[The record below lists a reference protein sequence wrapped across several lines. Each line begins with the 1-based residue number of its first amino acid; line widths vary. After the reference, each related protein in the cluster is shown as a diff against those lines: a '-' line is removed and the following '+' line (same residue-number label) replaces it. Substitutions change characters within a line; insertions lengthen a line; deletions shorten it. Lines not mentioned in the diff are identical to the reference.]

1 MWVKYT
7 SGYSASHVTLLYA
20 SVKYIFTCISKIRS
34 IGYFLVECT
43 SLLLDL
49 MNLLCILNA
58 FVHKCLVQLRTVSVA
73 WLIGNISVVISVS
86 SVG

>member
-20 SVKYIFTCISKIRS
+20 SVKYIFISKIPS
-34 IGYFLVECT
+34 IGYFLVKCT
-43 SLLLDL
+43 DLLLDF

-58 FVHKCLVQLRTVSVA
+58 FVHKCLV
-73 WLIGNISVVISVS
+73 
-86 SVG
+86 